1 MMDQS
6 SNVDNADKIID
17 RTSRGMTGEEPLV
30 SVIMPVYNGEK
41 YLKRCLNSILR
52 QTYGRLEI
60 LCLDDGSSDRS
71 PEILD
76 GYQKRFPDKI
86 RVFHQENMGTG
97 RTRNRAMTLAE
108 GTYLMFADNDDIYD
122 RDYVRTMVSYIK
134 EEDLDMVIAGY
145 RMVSDK
151 GRILAECPIRNQ
163 FSWDKFRLLTAW
175 IKILRRD
182 YVLDHQISF
191 GEIPLGEDI
200 VFSISA
206 CNYTDRIRCVDY
218 IGYNWVQYQ
227 DSVFH
232 SVQKKKMLDGLETIG
247 QLEKANPVLV
257 HVSRDEYDYSTYKF
271 LMWHLLYTRK
281 NVNREDWERQE
292 KRYKDWLQAN
302 NAMYRE
308 GRIPLFGPRGEKM
321 SYRLLL
327 WLLSGRLPGVY
338 RLLMG
343 LLRHL

>member
-1 MMDQS
+1 MD
-6 SNVDNADKIID
+6 NTDKMED
-17 RTSRGMTGEEPLV
+17 GKASGDGTAKPLV

-41 YLKRCLNSILR
+41 YLKRCLNSVLR
-52 QTYGRLEI
+52 QTYDRLEI

-76 GYQKRFPDKI
+76 GYQKRFPEKI
-86 RVFHQENMGTG
+86 IVFHQENMGTG
-97 RTRNRAMTLAE
+97 RTRNRAISLAE

-122 RDYVRTMVSYIK
+122 RDYVRTMVSYIE

-145 RMVSDK
+145 RMVSDQGK
-151 GRILAECPIRNQ
+151 ILASCPIRD
-163 FSWDKFRLLTAW
+163 SYPWDKFRLLTAW

-182 YVLDHQISF
+182 YVLANKISF

-206 CNYTDRIRCVDY
+206 CNYTDKIRCVDY
-218 IGYNWVQYQ
+218 IGYNWVQYP

-281 NVNREDWERQE
+281 NVKEEDWKRQE
-292 KRYKDWLQAN
+292 KRYHEWLQAN

-308 GRIPLFGPRGEKM
+308 RRIPLFGPRGEKI

-327 WLLSGRLPGVY
+327 WLLSGQLPGVY

-343 LLRHL
+343 LLRRL